1 MAQSFP
7 QVSVIVITMDR
18 PDFVAHCL
26 RQIAVQTRR
35 PEQVV
40 VVDNSSQPGGAAL
53 KAEFP
58 FIDVVQLPPRQGAN
72 LARNRGL
79 EAARGDIC
87 VFIDDDVTFN
97 DEHTLARLVAY
108 FEKDPKLGLL
118 AVHVMQGDT
127 GKPQWNA
134 LPRDWLARR
143 SMPAG
148 DIPCAL
154 FCGACFAIRRD
165 IAVRA
170 GMFWERLF
178 LHHEEMELSQRLAEA
193 GCEFLYAPAVR
204 VRHYYTHSPRSPSR
218 SAYYSPR
225 NILWIA
231 LRNLPARYGVPLVL
245 RFWLLDGAK
254 ALAGG
259 KLHHFLR
266 GLWHGVKAAPQIL
279 AERKPISLESARR
292 IRRLKGFV

>member
-1 MAQSFP
+1 MTSP
-7 QVSVIVITMDR
+7 SLQVSIIVITMDR
-18 PDFVAHCL
+18 PDFVARCL
-26 RQIAVQTRR
+26 GQIAAQSLK
-35 PEQVV
+35 PQQVI
-40 VVDNSSQPGGAAL
+40 VVDNSTQPGGEAL

-72 LARNRGL
+72 FPRNRGL
-79 EAARGDIC
+79 EAARGDVC
-87 VFIDDDVTFN
+87 VFIDDDVTF
-97 DEHTLARLVAY
+97 DDATTLARLVAY
-108 FEKDPKLGLL
+108 FENPGVGLL

-127 GKPQWNA
+127 GQTQWNA

-148 DIPCAL
+148 DVPCAL
-154 FCGACFAIRRD
+154 FCGACFAVRREWM
-165 IAVRA
+165 VKA

-178 LHHEEMELSQRLAEA
+178 LHHEEMELSHRLVDA
-193 GCEFLYAPAVR
+193 GCEFVYSPSVR

-231 LRNLPARYGVPLVL
+231 LRNLPVRYGVPLVL
-245 RFWLLDGAK
+245 RFWMLDGAK

-259 KLHHFLR
+259 EIHHFLR
-266 GLWHGVKAAPQIL
+266 GLWHGLSGVGAVL
-279 AERKPISLESARR
+279 RERRPISLASARK
-292 IRRLKGFV
+292 IRALKGFV